1 MSPSS
6 TIPPE
11 LTDTIIHNIFDPTTL
26 RACSLV
32 CHSWLPASRYHLYRT
47 LSLRGDDIPSFLAH
61 IQAPHNTFLAYLR
74 RIELSFCENGPM
86 QALVRLLPTFAPA
99 CLAQIRMESTMYYY
113 DFPVLPE
120 VTHLELWKVQFGSFA
135 HFATLVARL
144 PHLEHLKL
152 EQIEW
157 AAARG
162 WAAVEEL
169 DLAGTEPPLCLDSLE
184 FELRGSASASD
195 DGDAYFDDWSSSAE
209 SCPRAS
215 SVVMSL
221 QLEGLAPSRMS
232 VATDYLRHTGSR
244 LTSLHIRFHEL
255 SHVTSLDLS
264 VTPLLASLRLTFRG
278 NAPSSWQAYFSHII
292 PDLLERLPMAT
303 GTNPSGSATLQTL
316 TIDVL
321 AHYLFLLQLQLSPPL
336 FERLTTALR
345 SPKLAGLQSLDFYM
359 YCAGHMYTVDEAG
372 VRRLAEGHHECATDD
387 IDGHGWAA
395 DRKMC
400 QAERV
405 FRRQVIQD
413 LRLDDGLDVSSVQG
427 RLGSR
432 PPYASRVLLLS
443 SLLGDA

>member
-6 TIPPE
+6 AIPPE
-11 LTDTIIHNIFDPTTL
+11 LTDTIIHNIFDPATL

-47 LSLRGDDIPSFLAH
+47 LSLHGDDIPSFLTH

-86 QALVRLLPTFAPA
+86 QALVRLLPSFA
-99 CLAQIRMESTMYYY
+99 CLAQVRMESTMYYY
-113 DFPVLPE
+113 DFPVLPG

-135 HFATLVARL
+135 YFTTLIARL
-144 PHLEHLKL
+144 PHLKHLKL

-169 DLAGTEPPLCLDSLE
+169 DLAGIEPPLCLDSLE
-184 FELRGSASASD
+184 FELRGSAS
-195 DGDAYFDDWSSSAE
+195 DGDAYFDDWLSSAE

-221 QLEGLAPSRMS
+221 QLPPSRLS
-232 VATDYLRHTGSR
+232 VALDYLRHTGSR

-255 SHVTSLDLS
+255 SHVRSLDLS
-264 VTPLLASLRLTFRG
+264 VIPLLTSLRITFQ
-278 NAPSSWQAYFSHII
+278 NAANYLLWWQAYFSHII
-292 PDLLERLPMAT
+292 PDVLERLPMAT
-303 GTNPSGSATLQTL
+303 GTNPSGSAALQTL

-321 AHYLFLLQLQLSPPL
+321 VNHMLLLQLPPPL
-336 FERLTTALR
+336 FERLTTVLC
-345 SPKLAGLQSLDFYM
+345 SPKLARLQSLNFNM
-359 YCAGHMYTVDEAG
+359 YCAGHAYAVDDAG

-387 IDGHGWAA
+387 GHGWAA
-395 DRKMC
+395 DRTMC
-400 QAERV
+400 RAEAV
-405 FRRQVIQD
+405 FRGQVIPN
-413 LRLDDGLDVSSVQG
+413 LRLANGVDTSSVQG
-427 RLGSR
+427 QLGSR
-432 PPYASRVLLLS
+432 PTCASRVFLSS
-443 SLLGDA
+443 SLLGDG